1 MVYRAAFIHSHLLCY
16 SFNSPVHNLLM
27 YSGTDLQDSSQK
39 THELRFSNQ
48 QNHIQVT
55 DKINDCI

>member
-1 MVYRAAFIHSHLLCY
+1 
-16 SFNSPVHNLLM
+16 M

-55 DKINDCI
+55 DKLNDYLKLTLENIIGFNC